1 MIALLSI
8 GTTLL
13 ILFLNSIGLALLG
26 RRFFSSY
33 ALSKVVS
40 AVFFCLIFFFVEHFV
55 GLGDLAWLGVLASA
69 ISLWMVYQ
77 DRAVL
82 SANWRIEL
90 LFIAAF
96 GYAFLW
102 RFAFPNIDAGSE
114 KLTDLTFISNYLSG
128 SRLPPVDRWL
138 PPFRFDVYYG
148 FQYYSSALLGRLL
161 GLDPGT
167 TYNLS
172 LSFICALTI
181 TAAGVVA
188 FLISGRKWWSIL
200 PVAALTVGSTGG
212 AILVPW
218 MAKQTLLS
226 DGVRFIG
233 GFTRHEKMTTEFG
246 KWLAAVGRVPQDPGE
261 LPAETFGYLV
271 YLGDHHPPMSGF
283 LLLMLGLL
291 CVALVEHDRERR
303 AAPAVLAATLP
314 ITVVS
319 NSWNV
324 PLQALLILWWILWT
338 MLRGRDVPWRPL
350 AFGFG
355 GALLLCHPFLQAFGM
370 RSLDYATRIRIVPG
384 PEHTPVLLG
393 IILFAPFLVLLVIV
407 AISARHG
414 GPELG
419 WSVLWLALLLTAEFL
434 YVDDTY
440 SGKFNRFN
448 TTLKWWPWIMAGI
461 VVTLGPLA
469 LRSAGWIR
477 RISGI
482 AALAVLIWFAFP
494 MGRHWIRTSKP
505 HLGQLHGAAWI
516 LNDVAEK
523 PILEF
528 LKQQPECRVLQRME
542 TDAFT
547 PGPAL
552 VIHSGQQAFLGWP
565 AHEKLWRANRSDI
578 ETRSQQVKSFYRG
591 ESKDSAS
598 WLIENEIEHVL
609 WLKSEAKMP
618 HGAWDRVESQI
629 RDYYIWREYYRAGD
643 FRVGVWSRRRV
654 LRPPEPPA
662 EPQAVP
668 SPTATPARAL
678 LD

>member
-8 GTTLL
+8 GTLLL
-13 ILFLNSIGLALLG
+13 ILFLNSTGIALLG
-26 RRFFSSY
+26 HRFITSY
-33 ALSKVVS
+33 ALSKIAS
-40 AVFFCLIFFFVEHFV
+40 PIIFCLVLFFVEHYAA
-55 GLGDLAWLGVLASA
+55 LGDLSWLGVLTTVF
-69 ISLWMVYQ
+69 SLWIVYR
-77 DRAVL
+77 DRAIL
-82 SANWRIEL
+82 RANWRIEL
-90 LFIAAF
+90 LFAAAF
-96 GYAFLW
+96 GYVFLW

-114 KLTDLTFISNYLSG
+114 KLTDLTFISNYLPG
-128 SRLPPVDRWL
+128 SRLPPIDNWL

-161 GLDPGT
+161 QLDPGT

-181 TAAGVVA
+181 TAAGVTA
-188 FLISGRKWWSIL
+188 FLISGRKWWSAL
-200 PVAALTVGSTGG
+200 PVAALTFGSTGG
-212 AILVPW
+212 AVLVPW
-218 MAKQTLLS
+218 MAQQTLLS

-233 GFTRHEKMTTEFG
+233 GFTRHEKMTTGFG
-246 KWLAAVGRVPQDPGE
+246 KWLAAVARVPQDPGE

-291 CVALVEHDRERR
+291 CIALIEYDRERR
-303 AAPAVLAATLP
+303 AAPVMLAATLP

-324 PLQALLILWWILWT
+324 PLQALLIVWWMLWT
-338 MLRGRDVPWRPL
+338 TLRGRDLPWRSL
-350 AFGFG
+350 AAGFG
-355 GALLLCHPFLQAFGM
+355 GALLLCHPFLMGFGV
-370 RSLDYATRIRIVPG
+370 RSLDYATKLRLVPG

-393 IILFAPFLVLLVIV
+393 IILFAPFLVLLVIS
-407 AISARHG
+407 AMSARHG

-419 WSVLWLALLLTAEFL
+419 WSVLWLALLLVAEFV

-461 VVTLGPLA
+461 IVTLGPLA
-469 LRSAGWIR
+469 LRSAALLR
-477 RISGI
+477 RAGGN
-482 AALAVLIWFAFP
+482 AALAILIWFALP
-494 MGRHWIRTSKP
+494 MGRHWVRTAKP
-505 HLGQLHGAAWI
+505 DLGQLNGAGWI
-516 LNDVAEK
+516 RNDVAEK

-528 LKQQPECRVLQRME
+528 LKQQPACRVLQRME

-552 VIHSGQQAFLGWP
+552 VIHAGQQAFLGWP

-591 ESKDSAS
+591 ENKASAG

-618 HGAWDRVESQI
+618 QGAWDRIDAQI
-629 RDYYIWREYYRAGD
+629 RDHYIWREYYRAGD

-654 LRPPEPPA
+654 FRPA
-662 EPQAVP
+662 EPDSEPPPGP
-668 SPTATPARAL
+668 SPTAAHAL